1 MSDSKL
7 KGHGKIKKLRT
18 GAVVSALA
26 VSIASL
32 SHTVGAEEVAPKP
45 VNVEAPKAE
54 VVETT
59 TPAVATKEEVATK
72 EAEAKKADQAI
83 VEAKQ
88 AVKDAKRATNAA
100 DSLVNEKTE
109 AVKKAEDFAK

>member
-1 MSDSKL
+1 M
-7 KGHGKIKKLRT
+7 KKST
-18 GAVVSALA
+18 IAMTAAISA
-26 VSIASL
+26 ASL
-32 SHTVGAEEVAPKP
+32 AHTVGAEEVAPKP

-72 EAEAKKADQAI
+72 EAEAKKADQEV

-88 AVKDAKRATNAA
+88 AVKDAKRATNEA

-109 AVKKAEDFAK
+109 AVK